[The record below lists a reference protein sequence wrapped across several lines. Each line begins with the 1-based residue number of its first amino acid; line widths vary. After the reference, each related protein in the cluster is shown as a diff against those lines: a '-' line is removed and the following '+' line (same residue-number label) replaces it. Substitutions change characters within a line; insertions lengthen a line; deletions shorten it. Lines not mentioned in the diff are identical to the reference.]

1 MFVNCLPNAVDKCKT
16 VMYADD
22 TSLMCKAKSIVDLQI
37 QLESCLSTVADWFK
51 ANKLTLNV
59 DKTKF
64 MIFGSNKMRERFQDV
79 QLTYNNNIIE
89 KVDEFKYLG
98 VKLDSNLSWSAHVD
112 YMCKN
117 VSKRTGIIKRMK
129 HFLPNQTIVMLSNAL
144 VIPHFDYGSTVWSNF
159 SAEFHNKLQ
168 VLHNN
173 LARIILSADIRTPTN
188 DMMDILKWVKL
199 DKRWHNHLTLIVFKC
214 LRNLS
219 PSYIS
224 AQFEFVHNSHSHLT
238 RNHTS
243 NTLAVPKFK
252 SNSGLR
258 TFHVRAAYAWNSL
271 PSAVRIELENMT
283 VHQFKSK
290 IKEL

>member
-1 MFVNCLPNAVDKCKT
+1 
-16 VMYADD
+16 
-22 TSLMCKAKSIVDLQI
+22 
-37 QLESCLSTVADWFK
+37 
-51 ANKLTLNV
+51 
-59 DKTKF
+59 
-64 MIFGSNKMRERFQDV
+64 
-79 QLTYNNNIIE
+79 
-89 KVDEFKYLG
+89 
-98 VKLDSNLSWSAHVD
+98 
-112 YMCKN
+112 
-117 VSKRTGIIKRMK
+117 
-129 HFLPNQTIVMLSNAL
+129 MLSNAL
-144 VIPHFDYGSTVWSNF
+144 GIPHFDYGSTVWSNF
-159 SAEFHNKLQ
+159 SAESHNKLQ

-199 DKRWHNHLTLIVFKC
+199 DKRWHNHLTLIVYKC

-271 PSAVRIELENMT
+271 PSAIRIELENMT

-290 IKEL
+290 VNKL